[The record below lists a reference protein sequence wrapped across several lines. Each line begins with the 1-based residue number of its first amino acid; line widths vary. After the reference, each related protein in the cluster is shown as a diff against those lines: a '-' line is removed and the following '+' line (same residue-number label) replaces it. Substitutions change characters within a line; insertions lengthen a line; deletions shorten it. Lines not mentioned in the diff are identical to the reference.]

1 EATDQFGQPM
11 KLPTVDLAG
20 FTPTVI
26 ATFPNKPERPA
37 VLAAGPFGDQ
47 ITASLIWFAL
57 DDDLRLA
64 WEVILTMPRYEG
76 QFRTL
81 VDAQTGEILYCHQLI
96 HQAAARGNIFPVDG
110 DSPRQM
116 VDFPRLPA
124 DYDLVVPQDLP
135 AGFPDTWLSADS
147 TEGNCVIARLGD
159 DGP

>member
-1 EATDQFGQPM
+1 
-11 KLPTVDLAG
+11 
-20 FTPTVI
+20 
-26 ATFPNKPERPA
+26 
-37 VLAAGPFGDQ
+37 
-47 ITASLIWFAL
+47 
-57 DDDLRLA
+57 
-64 WEVILTMPRYEG
+64 VILTMPRYEG

-110 DSPRQM
+110 DGPRQM
-116 VDFPRLPA
+116 IDFPRLPA

-159 DGP
+159 DGPALRGMMQNDILLFDPADQDSDDQKVLNLFYLNCILHDYFYMLGFREADGNFQQDDFGRGGAPAD